1 MAPVSYM
8 KIMKVSHDRI
18 NAYFLDTAHEEMT
31 QKTLPQS
38 TDRTLT
44 ISGEW
49 RRRNYGWAFFF
60 LTYQKKKKKKLCSNF
75 KRCHS

>member
-1 MAPVSYM
+1 MSKKNRPQFTSYRAVMAPVSYM
-8 KIMKVSHDRI
+8 KIMKASHNRI
-18 NAYFLDTAHEEMT
+18 NAYFLDTAHEEKT
-31 QKTLPQS
+31 QKTLTQS

-60 LTYQKKKKKKLCSNF
+60 
-75 KRCHS
+75 